1 MIRERLQKLYVWY
14 RLFPAAV
21 FLYIV
26 FYPFLANLV
35 ASNTELLD
43 NRPLKAKPTE
53 LTRDFAKEFEAYYND
68 TFAGRKKLLKKYGK
82 IQYKLGIDN
91 GITIQGQKGWAFYDS
106 AKVPDGYTL
115 IDYFGEVR
123 FSEDELRQMASGVEK
138 APAVLCPARHRL
150 YDCRC
155 AEQRSNVFGIYAGA
169 AAKTAEIGA
178 VAHGFGGGI
187 SAETHQ
193 G

>member
-138 APAVLCPARHRL
+138 ARQFYARRGIDYMIVVAPNKEAMYSEYMPERL
-150 YDCRC
+150 QKQRKS
-155 AEQRSNVFGIYAGA
+155 EQ
-169 AAKTAEIGA
+169 
-178 VAHGFGGGI
+178 
-187 SAETHQ
+187 
-193 G
+193 